1 MRCRRMR
8 SASWETY
15 SSSIILVLF
24 SKLFSRGNFNVWLSL
39 ESLKI
44 DTKALRMSRER
55 SNILESSLNCYS
67 FTTVALLLL
76 LLHYYSLLPSSSKS
90 SAISSATSP
99 TRPRS
104 TYCGERIF
112 ARSNLSF
119 QCFKSA
125 RSLNCSTNFADMN
138 LPPR

>member
-15 SSSIILVLF
+15 SSSTILVV
-24 SKLFSRGNFNVWLSL
+24 FSRGNFITDFWLSL
-39 ESLKI
+39 ERLKI
-44 DTKALRMSRER
+44 DTKALRMSRKR
-55 SNILESSLNCYS
+55 LNILESSLS
-67 FTTVALLLL
+67 TATLLQLLLLL
-76 LLHYYSLLPSSSKS
+76 LLHYSLLPPSSKS
-90 SAISSATSP
+90 SATMSP

-104 TYCGERIF
+104 TYCGERIS

>member
-55 SNILESSLNCYS
+55 SNILKSSLSTATLLQRSHCYYYYY
-67 FTTVALLLL
+67 
-76 LLHYYSLLPSSSKS
+76 YYSLLPPSSKS
-90 SAISSATSP
+90 SATMSP

-112 ARSNLSF
+112 TWSNVSF